1 MFKQTAAFAILAA
14 SLLTAG
20 CSGTDARV
28 TATGPTSLQLSGSAF
43 ASIRPS
49 LLSAQLIGN
58 AGCPELQPL
67 RVTANLTVL
76 ADGEVSFLV
85 TEVRMRFVD
94 TFGITAPQVTLT
106 APALTRQFG
115 TALVLARSERTFPL
129 DFSFGCSTDRT
140 GTLSVLVRG
149 RHEDGRDQ
157 STEIRVGVR

>member
-1 MFKQTAAFAILAA
+1 MFKHTAALAILGA
-14 SLLTAG
+14 SLLTSD
-20 CSGTDARV
+20 CSSTDTSV
-28 TATGPTSLQLSGSAF
+28 TATGPTSLQFSGSAF

-49 LLSAQLIGN
+49 LLSAQRIGN
-58 AGCPELQPL
+58 TGCPDVQPL

-76 ADGEVSFLV
+76 AEGEVSFLL

-94 TFGITAPQVTLT
+94 TFGITAPQVTLA

-115 TALVLARSERTFPL
+115 TALVHARSERIFPL

-140 GTLSVLVRG
+140 GTLTVLVRG
-149 RHEDGRDQ
+149 RHGDGRDV